1 MSRLL
6 AKIQR
11 DRLDQ
16 EHQQLVARALLE
28 GNIDLPRSAG
38 ADPARLRGIP
48 AIGHNVQGHIPG
60 THPEQ
65 QALSMRGSRA

>member
-11 DRLDQ
+11 ERLDL
-16 EHQQLVARALLE
+16 EHAQLVATALLE
-28 GNIDLPRSAG
+28 VNLDMPRSAG

-65 QALSMRGSRA
+65 QVLR